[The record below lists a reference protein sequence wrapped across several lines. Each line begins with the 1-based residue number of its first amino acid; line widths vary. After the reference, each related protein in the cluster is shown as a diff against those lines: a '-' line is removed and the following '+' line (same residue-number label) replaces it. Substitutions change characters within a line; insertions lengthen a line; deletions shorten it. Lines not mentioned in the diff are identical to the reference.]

1 MYHKPEIISIA
12 VAFLFVFSISFSQD
26 SSQDNSGSFSEIL
39 AVTSEKYGV
48 NQQLANGVYFEDT
61 YRGAKGHP
69 YLVEDQF
76 TLGAVTFYG
85 KEYQDV
91 SLKYDLFGKQ
101 LLISHQEDGMVF
113 ATVLAME
120 LTDAFSIHGLQFR
133 KLVLTED
140 EPSYYQVIAE
150 EKVLHCYYAWFRTRY
165 ESIGENENKLYS
177 FTEDQQRRYL
187 VMDQE
192 VYRYFN
198 NWTFIRIFDRSLRGA
213 IRSHLRQH
221 DLKIQKATDEQVGEV
236 IRFIAQLIHP
246 SDL

>member
-1 MYHKPEIISIA
+1 MYQKPEIICIA

-39 AVTSEKYGV
+39 TVATDKYGT

-61 YRGAKGHP
+61 YRGARGHP
-69 YLVEDQF
+69 YLLEDQF
-76 TLGAVTFYG
+76 TRGAVTFYG
-85 KEYQDV
+85 KEYRDV
-91 SLKYDLFGKQ
+91 SLKYDLYGQQ
-101 LLISHQEDGMVF
+101 LLISHQEDAMVF
-113 ATVLAME
+113 TTVLAKE
-120 LTDAFSIHGLQFR
+120 LTETFIIHGICFR
-133 KLVLTED
+133 KLVLMQE
-140 EPSYYQVIAE
+140 EPSYYQVVAE
-150 EKVLHCYYAWFRTRY
+150 EEVLKCYYAWFRTRY

-187 VMDQE
+187 LMDQE

-198 NWTFIRIFDRSLRGA
+198 NWTFVRIFDRSLRGA
-213 IRSHLRQH
+213 IRSHLRQN

-236 IRFIAQLIHP
+236 IRFITQLIHP